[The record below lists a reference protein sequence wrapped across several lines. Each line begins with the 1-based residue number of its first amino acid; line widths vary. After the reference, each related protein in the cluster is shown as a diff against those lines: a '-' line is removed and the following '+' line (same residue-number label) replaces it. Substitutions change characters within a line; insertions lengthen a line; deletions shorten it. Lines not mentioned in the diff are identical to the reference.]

1 LVGIIVPGDRVAANS
16 GAFVTFRDGA
26 AAENSVAPI
35 AAMSAAL

>member
-1 LVGIIVPGDRVAANS
+1 VPGDRVAANS

-26 AAENSVAPI
+26 AADSAPQI